1 MKETTRA
8 HVVEEFDGT
17 AAAVGDARAWAV
29 SRLPA
34 DCSRADDVAVVV
46 SELATNAVL
55 HSASGHRHAT
65 FRVSLDLVP
74 GEVTIAV
81 IDRGAAAASAPR
93 LTDEG
98 GWGLL
103 IVRDLAD
110 SYEEIVEPNVRTA
123 MCRIAWPVR
132 PDGV

>member
-1 MKETTRA
+1 MKATRT

-34 DCSRADDVAVVV
+34 GCSRADDVAVVV

-55 HSASGHRHAT
+55 HSASGHRCAT
-65 FRVSLDLVP
+65 FRVRLDLAP
-74 GEVTIAV
+74 GEVTISV
-81 IDRGAAAASAPR
+81 TDRGAAAASAPR

-103 IVRDLAD
+103 IVRNLAD
-110 SYEEIVEPNVRTA
+110 SYEETVEPTVRTA
-123 MCRIAWPVR
+123 ACRIVWSTR
-132 PDGV
+132 PG